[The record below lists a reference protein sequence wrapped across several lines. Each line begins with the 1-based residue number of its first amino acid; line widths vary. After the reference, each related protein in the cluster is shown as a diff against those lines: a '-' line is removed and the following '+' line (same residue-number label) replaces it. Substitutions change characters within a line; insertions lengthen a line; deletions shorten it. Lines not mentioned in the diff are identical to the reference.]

1 MKMMKILQAKLRK
14 NENDENSTGKIYAK
28 MKMMK
33 ILQAKSTVDAKMK
46 MMKILQ
52 AKSTQK

>member
-1 MKMMKILQAKLRK
+1 
-14 NENDENSTGKIYAK
+14 

>member
-1 MKMMKILQAKLRK
+1 MKMMKILK
-14 NENDENSTGKIYAK
+14 STVDAK